1 MYTYLIELT
10 ETAHMATS
18 KIVNKYHTKKN
29 NTKQRGIDF
38 DLTLE
43 QFKIYWSLPNKVC
56 DYTGLPFVG
65 GGSELMAPSL
75 ERIDKHKGY
84 SVDNCC
90 MVTVRANQL
99 KDVIVDENGS
109 TKLSLADL
117 EMLKV
122 VAERIKTPDVLTKP
136 YLDLMGDIKMENN
149 TEVVKNV
156 EDNSLVVTHSDLNLI
171 KDYSGFAKD
180 KNVSFAKFKSLSL
193 RKTCEVTK
201 TELTPTSGLKGRTFI
216 TKDGST
222 NFTDDNIM
230 VVARFVS
237 AVVQAGLT
245 RNQLNKV
252 INFIK

>member
-1 MYTYLIELT
+1 
-10 ETAHMATS
+10 MAKTN
-18 KIVNKYHTKKN
+18 IANKYHTKKN
-29 NTKQRGIDF
+29 STKQRGITF

-43 QFKIYWSLPNKVC
+43 QFKVYWSLPTGVC
-56 DYTGLPFVG
+56 AYTGMPFS
-65 GGSELMAPSL
+65 GSGTSPNAPSL

-122 VAERIKTPDVLTKP
+122 IADKIKTPDVLTKP
-136 YLDLMGDIKMENN
+136 YLELMGENEMENN
-149 TEVVKNV
+149 TEVVKSEGN
-156 EDNSLVVTHSDLNLI
+156 NSAVVTHSDLNLI

-180 KNVSFAKFKSLSL
+180 KNVSFAKFKALMT

-201 TELTPTSGLKGRTFI
+201 TVLTSSGFKGRTFI

-222 NFTDDNIM
+222 NFTDANIM

-237 AVVQAGLT
+237 GVVQAGLT
-245 RNQLNKV
+245 ETELNKV